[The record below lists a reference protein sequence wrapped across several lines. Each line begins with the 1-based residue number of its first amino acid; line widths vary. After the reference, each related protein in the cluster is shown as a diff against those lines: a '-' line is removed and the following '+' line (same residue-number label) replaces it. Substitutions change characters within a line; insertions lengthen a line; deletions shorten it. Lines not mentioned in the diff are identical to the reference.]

1 MAVLSDTEHPQQHQQ
16 NMQMTLTIE
25 QATALEA
32 AMAEG
37 SLRGKKRVTR
47 GSVVGEAGETLFKPG
62 YEIASSGVGQG
73 FMSPRIS
80 PGQKV
85 QVFGNGI

>member
-1 MAVLSDTEHPQQHQQ
+1 MAILSDTEHSQQQQ
-16 NMQMTLTIE
+16 QTMQMTLTIE

-37 SLRGKKRVTR
+37 SLRGKKRVPR
-47 GSVVGEAGETLFKPG
+47 GSVAGEAGDTLFKPG
-62 YEIASSGVGQG
+62 YEISSATGQG

-85 QVFGNGI
+85 QVYGNGI

>member
-1 MAVLSDTEHPQQHQQ
+1 MAVLSDTEHSQQQQ
-16 NMQMTLTIE
+16 QAMQMTLTIE
-25 QATALEA
+25 QASALEA

-47 GSVVGEAGETLFKPG
+47 GSVVGEARETLFKPG
-62 YEIASSGVGQG
+62 YEISSGVGQG

>member
-1 MAVLSDTEHPQQHQQ
+1 MAILSDTEQQQQPQA
-16 NMQMTLTIE
+16 MAMSLTIE
-25 QATALEA
+25 QASALEA

-62 YEIASSGVGQG
+62 YEITSSGLGQG

-80 PGQKV
+80 PAQKA
-85 QVFGNGI
+85 QMLGNGI